1 MSKVITAAKNGYKKK
16 LDILLAEG
24 HSVDSRD
31 EKQATALFWGACRG
45 HPSICVSL
53 ILAGAD
59 INARVNW
66 GATPLHAAAD
76 TGHAE
81 CIKVLLKFQADINAQ
96 NNRGDTP
103 LHLACY
109 RGFTDVVSLLL
120 NSGADVSLV
129 NDQGKTPYV
138 EADSQKHI
146 TVLKILQPQM
156 NHLRERQKTTPQ
168 IRSLPLVQYSTDC
181 IQNSLNISTFSGNN
195 MRNISFVRT
204 SEPQENED
212 RVGSLGETNCLSTD
226 LNILNLDKQTDS
238 VHSTSSSTTENTSQ
252 YLSSWLTESVDC
264 KKPEQRQ
271 VDGKIFQSEM
281 QRMRRSL
288 NAQNCLIQKLRE
300 ENEKLKEMSELREAE
315 RIRADNSCRQ
325 IALQIARLKQQPTFL
340 WSVSDDSVSNF
351 SSSSDLSASP
361 DQIASPNCLFSSPK
375 YPSASGPATSSL
387 NVDCVSTSHRNFSHQ
402 SVLELYQQVP
412 DWKLLDFDL
421 LTKKVSDVWLHVS
434 KDSMKLD
441 QNDQGEWLLGHNYE
455 LRDNSPLNRSIENQG
470 NGTCSLV
477 FRIRYK
483 NQNLILKMMT
493 NLIDLHEHGH
503 NQGHSLNDSL
513 QFRFGAELTPTKVPP
528 HRNLIKII
536 HHYSGTT
543 FNFQKFH
550 HLVAPPGLQGIE
562 MAHQTLFFV
571 MPEYPK
577 SLKTFMENTSFNSS
591 LEKFLLQQLYQLLSA
606 IYLLEKM
613 HIVHRDIKP
622 DNIFLDCR
630 LRPILADF
638 GFAKRLR
645 DLDMKI
651 PVTHLGQIEAAN
663 NLAWTPEMIRWKTS
677 VYPFTNLAEED
688 VYKFTDSY
696 SVGKMFYGFLTTE
709 DQKFPEVTGIKPYY
723 SKEELPHLPSFLSA
737 GLCYV
742 LQRLVL
748 DQPSDRLTTRQAML
762 WTGLL
767 LSPPSP
773 EEMTHKLMAKHYLQ
787 AKLMTLLVLKPT
799 VFQSDDQS
807 LLTVEESIQQNA
819 QTLEADF
826 LCNVTVDEFWDIYQ
840 TISLLNSDQTN
851 LNNLS

>member
-1 MSKVITAAKNGYKKK
+1 
-16 LDILLAEG
+16 
-24 HSVDSRD
+24 
-31 EKQATALFWGACRG
+31 
-45 HPSICVSL
+45 
-53 ILAGAD
+53 
-59 INARVNW
+59 
-66 GATPLHAAAD
+66 
-76 TGHAE
+76 
-81 CIKVLLKFQADINAQ
+81 
-96 NNRGDTP
+96 
-103 LHLACY
+103 
-109 RGFTDVVSLLL
+109 
-120 NSGADVSLV
+120 
-129 NDQGKTPYV
+129 
-138 EADSQKHI
+138 
-146 TVLKILQPQM
+146 M

-483 NQNLILKMMT
+483 NQNLILK
-493 NLIDLHEHGH
+493 
-503 NQGHSLNDSL
+503 
-513 QFRFGAELTPTKVPP
+513 
-528 HRNLIKII
+528 
-536 HHYSGTT
+536 
-543 FNFQKFH
+543 
-550 HLVAPPGLQGIE
+550 
-562 MAHQTLFFV
+562 V
-571 MPEYPK
+571 M
-577 SLKTFMENTSFNSS
+577 
-591 LEKFLLQQLYQLLSA
+591 
-606 IYLLEKM
+606 
-613 HIVHRDIKP
+613 
-622 DNIFLDCR
+622 
-630 LRPILADF
+630 
-638 GFAKRLR
+638 
-645 DLDMKI
+645 
-651 PVTHLGQIEAAN
+651 
-663 NLAWTPEMIRWKTS
+663 
-677 VYPFTNLAEED
+677 
-688 VYKFTDSY
+688 
-696 SVGKMFYGFLTTE
+696 
-709 DQKFPEVTGIKPYY
+709 
-723 SKEELPHLPSFLSA
+723 
-737 GLCYV
+737 
-742 LQRLVL
+742 
-748 DQPSDRLTTRQAML
+748 
-762 WTGLL
+762 
-767 LSPPSP
+767 
-773 EEMTHKLMAKHYLQ
+773 
-787 AKLMTLLVLKPT
+787 
-799 VFQSDDQS
+799 
-807 LLTVEESIQQNA
+807 
-819 QTLEADF
+819 
-826 LCNVTVDEFWDIYQ
+826 
-840 TISLLNSDQTN
+840 
-851 LNNLS
+851 